1 MRKHL
6 RVMALMAAVAALLAF
21 AATAQAEEEM
31 VQKVDNF
38 IFFTDYS
45 GSMNMKHDQMGDYKI
60 KLAKSM
66 MSTLNAEIPALPY
79 KAGAYTFAP
88 YSTLQPMGMYN
99 KSAMESGISGL
110 STDYDIFNRQT
121 PMGNGLTDLN
131 DVLSGMSGKTAVIMF
146 TDGRSNLGLD
156 PVAEAKAL
164 YAKYGS
170 NLCIHIVSYADTA
183 MGKMIIDEIRAL
195 SSCSVVADGQGLMDR
210 ATRAAFVQDV
220 FYDMVTV
227 AEPEPEPEPMPE
239 ETVITFRLNFGFD
252 KYQITEEMVPTLEQV
267 KLILQENPDVDVE
280 VAGHTDYIG
289 TVEYN
294 QGLSERRAGSV
305 KDWLVENG
313 VKASRL
319 EAVGYGELQPK
330 YDNATREGRALNRRV
345 EILNK

>member
-1 MRKHL
+1 MKRHMRL
-6 RVMALMAAVAALLAF
+6 IALLAALTALLSF
-21 AATAQAEEEM
+21 GSLAQAEEKM

-38 IFFTDYS
+38 LFFLDYS
-45 GSMNMKHDQMGDYKI
+45 GSMNMKHSEMGDYKI

-66 MSTLNAEIPALPY
+66 MSTLNAEIPSLPY

-99 KSAMESGISGL
+99 KSAMAGAIEGV
-110 STDYDIFNRQT
+110 STDFDIFNRQT

-131 DVLSGMSGKTAVIMF
+131 GVLSGLSGKTAVVMF
-146 TDGRSNLGLD
+146 TDGHSNLGLD

-170 NLCIHIVSYADTA
+170 SLCIHIVSYADTA

-195 SSCSVVADGQGLMDR
+195 SPCTVVADGKGLMDK
-210 ATRAAFVQDV
+210 ATRAAFVKNV

-227 AEPEPEPEPMPE
+227 AEPAPAPAPE

-267 KLILQENPDVDVE
+267 KLILEENPNVAVQ
-280 VAGHTDYIG
+280 VAGHTDSTG

-305 KDWLVENG
+305 KNWLVENG
-313 VKASRL
+313 VSAARL

-330 YDNATREGRALNRRV
+330 YDNGTSEGRALNRRV